1 MDKHSS
7 LVPFGE
13 GDEGQ
18 QRRDLGV
25 KLYYKILEAMLVAEE
40 ERLKRA
46 SVSSDFSTL
55 LRHDSFHR
63 YESIPTTIAAS
74 LSSNTCKF

>member
-1 MDKHSS
+1 
-7 LVPFGE
+7 
-13 GDEGQ
+13 
-18 QRRDLGV
+18 
-25 KLYYKILEAMLVAEE
+25 MLLAEE

-63 YESIPTTIAAS
+63 YRINARHPFVDE
-74 LSSNTCKF
+74 